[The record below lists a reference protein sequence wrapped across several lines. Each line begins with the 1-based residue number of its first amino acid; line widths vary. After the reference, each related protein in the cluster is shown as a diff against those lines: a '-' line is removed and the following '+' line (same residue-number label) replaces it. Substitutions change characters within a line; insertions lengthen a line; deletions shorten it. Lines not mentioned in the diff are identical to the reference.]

1 MKWVRLILC
10 VAFFMPVCAV
20 LGSIPS
26 IENRGEPWLGFVVG
40 GLVGLVAG
48 LHFGGARGGLFGI
61 VFPPGDEPSQEK
73 RYD

>member
-1 MKWVRLILC
+1 MKWVRLFLC

-26 IENRGEPWLGFVVG
+26 IENRGEPWLAFVVG

-48 LHFGGARGGLFGI
+48 LHFGGARGGLVGVI
-61 VFPPGDEPSQEK
+61 FPPGDKLGEDD
-73 RYD
+73 RL